1 MADWKEYPK
10 KLTALLKKYKYAALV
25 IVIGI
30 ALLLLPIGNT
40 STAPEETQ
48 ATDEHPD
55 DEYLTEFEV
64 RIAALLSQIEGAGS
78 VQVMLSLQTG
88 SRTEY
93 QFDTQ
98 ISSDTDGTENRSSE
112 ERKTVILSEGSAYDR
127 AAVSAVRYPQF
138 QGALIVC
145 EGAGSPAVRLDLI
158 HAVSAL
164 TGLNS
169 SQITVVKLK

>member
-1 MADWKEYPK
+1 MADWKELPK
-10 KLTALLKKYKYAALV
+10 KWVELLKKYKYAALV
-25 IVIGI
+25 VLIGV
-30 ALLLLPIGNT
+30 ALLLLPIGKTTNK
-40 STAPEETQ
+40 SEEK
-48 ATDEHPD
+48 AVGEERSD
-55 DEYLTEFEV
+55 DVWLSEQESRL
-64 RIAALLSQIEGAGS
+64 AALLSQIKGAGT
-78 VQVMLSLQTG
+78 VQVMLTLETG

-93 QFDTQ
+93 QSDTQ
-98 ISSDTDGTENRSSE
+98 TSNDTDGTESRSSE

-145 EGAGSPAVRLDLI
+145 EGAEHAAVRLDLI
-158 HAVSAL
+158 HAVAAL